1 MTTRNRLRMQTS
13 QLAGAIRTPQGAL
26 RAILL
31 LGLLALW
38 FAVGVWT
45 FSTPIVDSVSQYDL
59 VVIHAAG
66 REALAGGDPYSQEFI
81 ASLHADPHGT
91 GYAYPLASLWVLLPF
106 LPFPIAWAA
115 TLWVSVSICALV
127 ALAPLLGDTR
137 LNWIW
142 LAPLLFYPSLYALKI
157 VQWAPLQI
165 GLLGLSLWLFRR
177 DQPLLSGI
185 LAPLV
190 TVKPTTGI
198 GLALLAA
205 LLCGSNK
212 RWWQGAMLGG
222 VFWYGT
228 PLLLQPDWPWRWL
241 HTLQTYA
248 DPAARQF
255 LLTLTDL
262 PDGKLCA
269 AATLLIACWS
279 LWQRRVVSLGCALLV
294 LATLATPHRAQYDYP
309 VLCLPLLFLP
319 RRFSWLI
326 GVAVILSWLFPLTFE
341 LGWSSSLQLTLFLF
355 APAILACAL
364 VDETSWRA
372 PAIGVPAAP
381 QPVE

>member
-1 MTTRNRLRMQTS
+1 MISRDGVRNQTA
-13 QLAGAIRTPQGAL
+13 QLASALGTPRGAIRAV
-26 RAILL
+26 LL
-31 LGLLALW
+31 LVLLMLW
-38 FAVGVWT
+38 FAVGVWA
-45 FSTPIVDSVSQYDL
+45 FRTPIVDSVSQYDL

-115 TLWVSVSICALV
+115 TLWVSLSICGLV
-127 ALAPLLGDTR
+127 ALAPLLGDAR
-137 LNWIW
+137 PSWIW

-157 VQWAPLQI
+157 VQWAPIQI
-165 GLLGLSLWLFRR
+165 ALLGLCLWLFRR
-177 DQPLLSGI
+177 HRSFWSGFLVPLL
-185 LAPLV
+185 AA
-190 TVKPTTGI
+190 KPTTGL
-198 GLALLAA
+198 GLLLLALL
-205 LLCGSNK
+205 LCWSDR
-212 RWWQGAMLGG
+212 RWWLGAVLGG
-222 VFWYGT
+222 LFWYGT

-248 DPAARQF
+248 DPAAGQF
-255 LLTLTDL
+255 LVTLTDL

-269 AATLLIACWS
+269 AAALLIV
-279 LWQRRVVSLGCALLV
+279 LWGLWRREPARLGCALLV
-294 LATLATPHRAQYDYP
+294 LATLVTPHRAQYDYP

-326 GVAVILSWLFPLTFE
+326 AVTIGMSWLLPITFE

-364 VDETSWRA
+364 VDETAWHRPSTHIA
-372 PAIGVPAAP
+372 QA
-381 QPVE
+381 

>member
-1 MTTRNRLRMQTS
+1 MGRRACAGVWLAAHANARATLQFRDRHPHTLLLQWLPLARAQPAAAHAAGVPDLYRPGALGGWWPQTTPDDRGVCADESVLGWRVRAARMDPMTTRNRLRMQTS

-59 VVIHAAG
+59 VVLHAAG

-262 PDGKLCA
+262 P
-269 AATLLIACWS
+269 
-279 LWQRRVVSLGCALLV
+279 
-294 LATLATPHRAQYDYP
+294 
-309 VLCLPLLFLP
+309 
-319 RRFSWLI
+319 
-326 GVAVILSWLFPLTFE
+326 
-341 LGWSSSLQLTLFLF
+341 
-355 APAILACAL
+355 
-364 VDETSWRA
+364 
-372 PAIGVPAAP
+372 
-381 QPVE
+381 